1 MLTVCTHF
9 DLGKHGEDIRP
20 KNLESLLKFTYFAGF
35 FGTLATVWSK
45 SSFAITLLAFS
56 EGRTRKI
63 VWFILIS
70 INVIMGTSAML
81 LWIQCWPIQK
91 LWMGGEGVCW
101 LKFKRLRVINTVV
114 AAYSGSADVALALL
128 PWKIIWNAKIRRS
141 EKIGA
146 LVAMSMGVFA
156 GAASFS
162 KIPTLVAIGNTD
174 MSEFSSFCSAST
186 WPGNG
191 SLLTDAVTMVSMYIV
206 GTAES
211 ALTIIAA
218 SIPILRALFHRRS
231 GPTTP
236 SVPTSFKIESS
247 SPRSSTD
254 SGATVVYQ
262 RQLREAI

>member
-101 LKFKRLRVINTVV
+101 LKFKRLRVINTVSRRIRAV
-114 AAYSGSADVALALL
+114 RTWRLRCCRGRLFGMRRFGGARRLAR
-128 PWKIIWNAKIRRS
+128 W
-141 EKIGA
+141 
-146 LVAMSMGVFA
+146 
-156 GAASFS
+156 
-162 KIPTLVAIGNTD
+162 
-174 MSEFSSFCSAST
+174 
-186 WPGNG
+186 
-191 SLLTDAVTMVSMYIV
+191 
-206 GTAES
+206 
-211 ALTIIAA
+211 
-218 SIPILRALFHRRS
+218 LR
-231 GPTTP
+231 
-236 SVPTSFKIESS
+236 
-247 SPRSSTD
+247 
-254 SGATVVYQ
+254 
-262 RQLREAI
+262 